1 MKALFMLLGTLLLMV
16 FFVVV
21 SYIFSHKQ
29 LVSMQKKIDSSW
41 IQLEN
46 LQRVAKSKDS
56 DNKINE
62 QQINVARTQYNRL
75 VENYNASIKHFP
87 GSYIA
92 EKNDL
97 HPRVYF
103 NSDVGEQ

>member
-62 QQINVARTQYNRL
+62 KQINVARTQYNRL
-75 VENYNASIKHFP
+75 VENYNASIKRFP

-103 NSDVGEQ
+103 NIDVGEQ